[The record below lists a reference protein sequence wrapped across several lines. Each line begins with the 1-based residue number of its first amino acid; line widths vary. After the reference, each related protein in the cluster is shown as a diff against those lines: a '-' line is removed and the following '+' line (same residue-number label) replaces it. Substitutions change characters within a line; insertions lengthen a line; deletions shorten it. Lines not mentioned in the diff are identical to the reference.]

1 MSDNQHTDSR
11 IRAVEG
17 FDPRRFITRVSG
29 QDYLEVKWRLLWFR
43 TYDPQAVIITQLE
56 SHENSTAVFKANI
69 ILSEGGAS
77 TGWGSETYDD
87 FRDYLEKAETKAIG
101 RALAALGFG
110 TQFTNDFDFEQ
121 GTERVVD
128 APVRPPQQ
136 RQPQNMGSGSLTQQ
150 QRPVQTNGSVNPNPG
165 SGITERQIGFIRQ
178 MAREKGLNEQSLSAI
193 LQDKFDEPDLTKL
206 DRPEASALIEHLKT
220 VVPQNERPPEQ
231 EPVVD
236 PVTGEI
242 QEIPF

>member
-11 IRAVEG
+11 IRSVEG

-29 QDYLEVKWRLLWFR
+29 QDYLEVKWRLLWLR
-43 TYDPQAVIITQLE
+43 TYDPKAVVTTELV
-56 SHENSTAVFKANI
+56 SHQNSTAVFKANI

-110 TQFTNDFDFEQ
+110 TQFTPDFDFGADQ
-121 GTERVVD
+121 GRVVD

-136 RQPQNMGSGSLTQQ
+136 RQPQQNQSVSVAPQ
-150 QRPVQTNGSVNPNPG
+150 QRPASVNGSMGMNSAN
-165 SGITERQIGFIRQ
+165 GITERQIDFVRT
-178 MAREKGLNEQSLSAI
+178 MAREKGINEQRLSAM
-193 LQDKFDEPDLTKL
+193 LQDMYDEPQLTKL
-206 DRPEASALIEHLKT
+206 DRREASSLIESLKQHA
-220 VVPQNERPPEQ
+220 PMKDAPPEHD
-231 EPVVD
+231 PVVD

-242 QEIPF
+242 QEVPF